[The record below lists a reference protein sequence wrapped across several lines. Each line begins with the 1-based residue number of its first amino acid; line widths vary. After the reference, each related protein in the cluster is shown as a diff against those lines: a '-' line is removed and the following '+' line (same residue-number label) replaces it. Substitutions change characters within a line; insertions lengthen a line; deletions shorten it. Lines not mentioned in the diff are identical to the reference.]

1 MVSLNFKGKNI
12 GIDLGTANTIV
23 FIAGKGI
30 VIREPSV
37 VAKNIHTGEI
47 LSVGEEA
54 FQMLGRTPG
63 TIVASRP
70 MKEGVIA
77 DYDTTVAMMKYFIK
91 KATGNAFIKPYVMV
105 CVPSGVT
112 EVEKRAVLDATR
124 TAGAKEAFIIEEPF
138 AAAVGAGLP
147 VHAPTGNMVVDIGG
161 GTTDVATISLG
172 GIVTS
177 RSSTA
182 GGDRMDEAIIQFIRK
197 KYGLL
202 IGERTA
208 ENIKITI
215 GCADIEQAAS
225 YGSMEIRGRDMVN
238 GLPKTLEIHAEDVAV
253 AIHDVVENIILSV
266 REVLEETPPEIS
278 ADVIDHGIV
287 LTGGGALLKNI
298 AEVIS
303 AEAEVPVFIA
313 NDPLD
318 CVSIGTGETLKN
330 INVYKR
336 KNLRP

>member
-23 FIAGKGI
+23 FVAGKGI
-30 VIREPSV
+30 VFREPSV

-70 MKEGVIA
+70 MKEGVIG

-215 GCADIEQAAS
+215 GCADIEKAAS

-238 GLPKTLEIHAEDVAV
+238 GLPKTLEIHAEDIAV

-287 LTGGGALLKNI
+287 LTGGGALLKSI

-336 KNLRP
+336 KNLRQ

>member
-23 FIAGKGI
+23 FVAGKGI
-30 VIREPSV
+30 VFREPSV

-215 GCADIEQAAS
+215 GCADIEKAAS

-238 GLPKTLEIHAEDVAV
+238 GLPKTLEIHAEDIAV

-287 LTGGGALLKNI
+287 LTGGGALLKSI

-313 NDPLD
+313 NDPLA

-336 KNLRP
+336 KNLRQ

>member
-1 MVSLNFKGKNI
+1 
-12 GIDLGTANTIV
+12 
-23 FIAGKGI
+23 
-30 VIREPSV
+30 
-37 VAKNIHTGEI
+37 
-47 LSVGEEA
+47 
-54 FQMLGRTPG
+54 
-63 TIVASRP
+63 
-70 MKEGVIA
+70 
-77 DYDTTVAMMKYFIK
+77 
-91 KATGNAFIKPYVMV
+91 
-105 CVPSGVT
+105 
-112 EVEKRAVLDATR
+112 
-124 TAGAKEAFIIEEPF
+124 
-138 AAAVGAGLP
+138 
-147 VHAPTGNMVVDIGG
+147 TGNMVVDIGG

-215 GCADIEQAAS
+215 GCTDIEKAAS

-238 GLPKTLEIHAEDVAV
+238 GLPKTLEIHAEDIAV

-336 KNLRP
+336 KNLRQ

>member
-23 FIAGKGI
+23 FVAGKGI
-30 VIREPSV
+30 VFREPSV

-70 MKEGVIA
+70 MKDGVIA

-215 GCADIEQAAS
+215 GCADIEKAAS

-238 GLPKTLEIHAEDVAV
+238 GLPKTLEIHAEDIAV

-287 LTGGGALLKNI
+287 LTGGGALLKSI

-336 KNLRP
+336 KNLRQ

>member
-1 MVSLNFKGKNI
+1 MNFKGKNI

-23 FIAGKGI
+23 FVAGKGI
-30 VIREPSV
+30 IFREPSV

-54 FQMLGRTPG
+54 VQMLGRTPG

-215 GCADIEQAAS
+215 GCADIEKAAS

-238 GLPKTLEIHAEDVAV
+238 GLPKTLEIHAEDIAV

-287 LTGGGALLKNI
+287 LTGGGALLKSI

-330 INVYKR
+330 
-336 KNLRP
+336 

>member
-23 FIAGKGI
+23 FVAGKGI
-30 VIREPSV
+30 VFREPSV

-91 KATGNAFIKPYVMV
+91 KATGNSFIKPYVMV

-215 GCADIEQAAS
+215 GCADIEKAAS

-238 GLPKTLEIHAEDVAV
+238 GLPKTLEIHAEDIAV

-287 LTGGGALLKNI
+287 LTGGGALLKSI

-336 KNLRP
+336 KNLRQ

>member
-1 MVSLNFKGKNI
+1 
-12 GIDLGTANTIV
+12 
-23 FIAGKGI
+23 
-30 VIREPSV
+30 
-37 VAKNIHTGEI
+37 
-47 LSVGEEA
+47 
-54 FQMLGRTPG
+54 GRTPG

-215 GCADIEQAAS
+215 GCADIEKAAS

-238 GLPKTLEIHAEDVAV
+238 GLPKTLEIHAEDIAV

-287 LTGGGALLKNI
+287 LTGGGALLKSI

-336 KNLRP
+336 KNLRQ

>member
-23 FIAGKGI
+23 FVAGKGI
-30 VIREPSV
+30 VFREPSV

-215 GCADIEQAAS
+215 GCADIEKAAS

-238 GLPKTLEIHAEDVAV
+238 GLPKTLEIHAEDIAV
-253 AIHDVVENIILSV
+253 AINDVVENIILSV

-287 LTGGGALLKNI
+287 LTGGGALLKSI

-336 KNLRP
+336 KNLRQ

>member
-30 VIREPSV
+30 VFREPSV

-215 GCADIEQAAS
+215 GCADIEKAAS

-238 GLPKTLEIHAEDVAV
+238 GLPKTLEIHAEDIAV

-287 LTGGGALLKNI
+287 LTGGGALLKSI

-336 KNLRP
+336 KNLRQ

>member
-1 MVSLNFKGKNI
+1 MNFKGKNI

-23 FIAGKGI
+23 FVAGKGI
-30 VIREPSV
+30 VFREPSV

-147 VHAPTGNMVVDIGG
+147 VHAPTGNMVVDMGG

-215 GCADIEQAAS
+215 GCADIEKAAS

-238 GLPKTLEIHAEDVAV
+238 GLPKTLEIHAEDIAV

-330 INVYKR
+330 INEYKR
-336 KNLRP
+336 KNLRQ

>member
-23 FIAGKGI
+23 FVAGKGI
-30 VIREPSV
+30 VFREPSV

-215 GCADIEQAAS
+215 GCADIEKAAS

-238 GLPKTLEIHAEDVAV
+238 GLPKTLEIHAEDIAV
-253 AIHDVVENIILSV
+253 AIHDVVENTILSV

-336 KNLRP
+336 KNLRQ

>member
-1 MVSLNFKGKNI
+1 VYK
-12 GIDLGTANTIV
+12 
-23 FIAGKGI
+23 
-30 VIREPSV
+30 RQ
-37 VAKNIHTGEI
+37 GEI

-215 GCADIEQAAS
+215 GCADIEKAAS

-238 GLPKTLEIHAEDVAV
+238 GLPKTLEIHAEDIAV

-287 LTGGGALLKNI
+287 LTGGGALLKSI

-336 KNLRP
+336 KNLRQ

>member
-177 RSSTA
+177 RSSTSA
-182 GGDRMDEAIIQFIRK
+182 GDRMDEAIIQFIRK

-215 GCADIEQAAS
+215 GCADIEKAAS

-330 INVYKR
+330 INAYKR
-336 KNLRP
+336 KNLRH

>member
-23 FIAGKGI
+23 FVAGKGI
-30 VIREPSV
+30 VFREPSV

-215 GCADIEQAAS
+215 GCADIEKAAS

-238 GLPKTLEIHAEDVAV
+238 GLPKTLEIHAEDIAV

-330 INVYKR
+330 INIYKR
-336 KNLRP
+336 KNLRQ

>member
-23 FIAGKGI
+23 FVAGKGI
-30 VIREPSV
+30 VFREPSV

-215 GCADIEQAAS
+215 GCADIEKAAS

-238 GLPKTLEIHAEDVAV
+238 GLPKTLEIHAEDIAV
-253 AIHDVVENIILSV
+253 AIHDVVENIIRSV

-336 KNLRP
+336 KNLRQ

>member
-23 FIAGKGI
+23 FVAGKGI
-30 VIREPSV
+30 VFREPSV

-54 FQMLGRTPG
+54 FQMLRRTPG

-215 GCADIEQAAS
+215 GCADIEKAAS

-238 GLPKTLEIHAEDVAV
+238 GLPKTLEIHAEDIAV

-336 KNLRP
+336 KNLRQ

>member
-1 MVSLNFKGKNI
+1 LNFKGKNI

-23 FIAGKGI
+23 FVAGKGI
-30 VIREPSV
+30 VFREPSV

-172 GIVTS
+172 GIATS

-215 GCADIEQAAS
+215 GCADIEKAAS

-238 GLPKTLEIHAEDVAV
+238 GLPKTLEIHAEDIAV

-287 LTGGGALLKNI
+287 LTGGGALLKSI

-336 KNLRP
+336 KNLRQ

>member
-23 FIAGKGI
+23 FVAGKGI
-30 VIREPSV
+30 VFREPSV

-91 KATGNAFIKPYVMV
+91 KATGNSFIKPYVMV

-215 GCADIEQAAS
+215 GCTDIEKAAS

-238 GLPKTLEIHAEDVAV
+238 GLPKTLEIHAEDIAV

-336 KNLRP
+336 KNLRQ

>member
-23 FIAGKGI
+23 FVAGKGI
-30 VIREPSV
+30 VFREPSV

-215 GCADIEQAAS
+215 GCADIEKAAS

-238 GLPKTLEIHAEDVAV
+238 GLPKTLEIHAEDIAV
-253 AIHDVVENIILSV
+253 AIHDVVDNIILSV

-336 KNLRP
+336 KNLRQ

>member
-215 GCADIEQAAS
+215 GCADIEKAAS

-238 GLPKTLEIHAEDVAV
+238 GLPKTLEIHAEDIAV

-287 LTGGGALLKNI
+287 LTGGGALLKSI

-336 KNLRP
+336 KNLRQ

>member
-23 FIAGKGI
+23 FVAGKGI
-30 VIREPSV
+30 VFREPSV

-215 GCADIEQAAS
+215 GCADIEKAAS
-225 YGSMEIRGRDMVN
+225 YGSMEIRGRDTVN
-238 GLPKTLEIHAEDVAV
+238 GLPKTLEIHAEDIAV

-287 LTGGGALLKNI
+287 LTGGGALLKSI

-336 KNLRP
+336 KNLRQ

>member
-1 MVSLNFKGKNI
+1 MVSFNFKGKNI

-30 VIREPSV
+30 AFREPSV

-215 GCADIEQAAS
+215 GCADIEKAAS

-238 GLPKTLEIHAEDVAV
+238 GLPKTLEIHAEDVAI
-253 AIHDVVENIILSV
+253 AIHDVVDNIVLSV

-330 INVYKR
+330 INIYKR
-336 KNLRP
+336 KNLRH

>member
-1 MVSLNFKGKNI
+1 LVSLNFKGKNI

-23 FIAGKGI
+23 FVAGKGI
-30 VIREPSV
+30 VFREPSV

-215 GCADIEQAAS
+215 GCADIEKAAS

-238 GLPKTLEIHAEDVAV
+238 GLPKTLEIHAEDIAV

-287 LTGGGALLKNI
+287 LTGGGALLKSI

-336 KNLRP
+336 KNLRQ

>member
-23 FIAGKGI
+23 FVAGKGI
-30 VIREPSV
+30 VFREPSV

-161 GTTDVATISLG
+161 GTTGVATISLG

-215 GCADIEQAAS
+215 GCADIEKAAS

-238 GLPKTLEIHAEDVAV
+238 GLPKTLEIHAEDIAV

-287 LTGGGALLKNI
+287 LTGGGALLKSI

-336 KNLRP
+336 KNLRQ

>member
-23 FIAGKGI
+23 FVAGKGI
-30 VIREPSV
+30 IFREPSV

-215 GCADIEQAAS
+215 GCADIEKAAS

-238 GLPKTLEIHAEDVAV
+238 GLPKTLEIHAEDIAV
-253 AIHDVVENIILSV
+253 AINDVVENIILSV

-287 LTGGGALLKNI
+287 LTGGGALLKSI

-336 KNLRP
+336 KNLRQ

>member
-23 FIAGKGI
+23 FVAGKGI
-30 VIREPSV
+30 VFREPSV

-215 GCADIEQAAS
+215 GCADIEKAAS

-238 GLPKTLEIHAEDVAV
+238 GLPKTLEIHAEDIAV

-303 AEAEVPVFIA
+303 AEAEVPAFIA

-330 INVYKR
+330 INAYKR
-336 KNLRP
+336 KNLRH

>member
-1 MVSLNFKGKNI
+1 MNFKGKNI

-215 GCADIEQAAS
+215 GCADIEKAAS

-336 KNLRP
+336 KNLRH

>member
-1 MVSLNFKGKNI
+1 LVSLNFKGKNI

-30 VIREPSV
+30 AFREPSV

-138 AAAVGAGLP
+138 AAAVGAGLS

-177 RSSTA
+177 RSNTA

-215 GCADIEQAAS
+215 GCADIGKAAS

-253 AIHDVVENIILSV
+253 AIHDVVENIIHSV

-336 KNLRP
+336 KNFRQ

>member
-23 FIAGKGI
+23 FVAGKGI
-30 VIREPSV
+30 VFREPSV

-182 GGDRMDEAIIQFIRK
+182 GGNRMDEAIIQFIRK

-215 GCADIEQAAS
+215 GCADIEKAAS

-238 GLPKTLEIHAEDVAV
+238 GLPKTLEIHAEDIAV

-336 KNLRP
+336 KNLRQ

>member
-23 FIAGKGI
+23 FVAGKGI
-30 VIREPSV
+30 VFREPSV

-70 MKEGVIA
+70 MKEGVIG

-215 GCADIEQAAS
+215 GCADIEKAAS

-238 GLPKTLEIHAEDVAV
+238 GLPKTLEIHAEDIAV

-336 KNLRP
+336 KNLRQ

>member
-23 FIAGKGI
+23 FVAGKGI
-30 VIREPSV
+30 VFREPSV

-215 GCADIEQAAS
+215 GCADIEKAAS

-238 GLPKTLEIHAEDVAV
+238 GLPKTLEIHAEDIAV

-287 LTGGGALLKNI
+287 LTGGGALLKSI

-318 CVSIGTGETLKN
+318 CVSIGETLKN

-336 KNLRP
+336 KNLRQ

>member
-23 FIAGKGI
+23 FVAGKGI
-30 VIREPSV
+30 VFREPSV

-215 GCADIEQAAS
+215 GCADIEKAAS

-238 GLPKTLEIHAEDVAV
+238 GLPKTLEIHAEDISV

-287 LTGGGALLKNI
+287 LTGGGALLKSI

-336 KNLRP
+336 KNLRQ

>member
-23 FIAGKGI
+23 FVAGKGI
-30 VIREPSV
+30 VFREPSV

-91 KATGNAFIKPYVMV
+91 KATGNSFIKPYVMV

-124 TAGAKEAFIIEEPF
+124 TAGAKEAFVIEEPF

-215 GCADIEQAAS
+215 GCADIEKAAS

-238 GLPKTLEIHAEDVAV
+238 GLPKTLEIHAEDIAV

-287 LTGGGALLKNI
+287 LTGGGALLKSI

-336 KNLRP
+336 KNLRQ

>member
-23 FIAGKGI
+23 FVAGKGI
-30 VIREPSV
+30 VFREPSV

-138 AAAVGAGLP
+138 AAAVVAGLP

-215 GCADIEQAAS
+215 GCADIEKAAS

-238 GLPKTLEIHAEDVAV
+238 GLPKTLEIHAEDIAV

-287 LTGGGALLKNI
+287 LTGGGALLKSI

-336 KNLRP
+336 KNLRQ

>member
-1 MVSLNFKGKNI
+1 LVSFNFKGKNI

-30 VIREPSV
+30 AFREPSV

-215 GCADIEQAAS
+215 GCADIEKAAS

-238 GLPKTLEIHAEDVAV
+238 GLPKTLEIHAEDVAI
-253 AIHDVVENIILSV
+253 AIHDVVDNIVLSV

-336 KNLRP
+336 KNLRH